1 MTFRHAA
8 DGSVLGVCVNG
19 KTRLRRRRGESV
31 ESLEVRALDA
41 ARRVGLGGGR
51 GDSEEADL
59 VRDQMDGPGRDL
71 SPEENRASSH
81 FSVKLDIL
89 WAKRDPEGYRRSC
102 TGNHGL
108 AELLQSLWS
117 DHQYLVE

>member
-1 MTFRHAA
+1 MKGAKR
-8 DGSVLGVCVNG
+8 
-19 KTRLRRRRGESV
+19 
-31 ESLEVRALDA
+31 SLDVYLALLA
-41 ARRVGLGGGR
+41 ELHLLFQQGR